1 MRPLRKHLA
10 VLALVAAPSILAA
23 QEGNDS
29 ARPLSLDEAVR
40 LAQLNSPI
48 TVGARNALRTGK
60 LTEMYALGQYL
71 PSIGVSA
78 GGYNS
83 AGASFFQGQF
93 VPYQGNPWNYN
104 KGYSASL
111 LLFDGGQRWF
121 NYRAAQ
127 AAQQTNAESE
137 TLQRYIV
144 AYTVKQQYY
153 TALQAREMEAAGAS
167 ALEQAQVALTASS
180 TKVKI
185 GQVTRTDSLK
195 AAIQVGNARLT
206 LLNARAQLRDANAA
220 LTRLVASNVPVT
232 AIAADTSDVPR
243 LDVLL
248 AQCAFEGFK
257 RIVGCAETIREGD
270 LHEAGIQVD
279 NPLLQSRNSTSLLRS
294 QGAAMERHVEGDD
307 HVLGATAGFDSMTA
321 TQLDGAFHGF
331 RSGGQQKNAVERQGQ
346 QRCELLHRLRP
357 NRAGKAVIVQ
367 QSGCRLCG
375 DRVDH
380 FAASVAGVGHQ
391 HAA

>member
-1 MRPLRKHLA
+1 MSSFRIRIA
-10 VLALVAAPSILAA
+10 VLAFVAAPSILAA

-153 TALQAREMEAAGAS
+153 TALQAREMEADGAS

-243 LDVLL
+243 LEVDDASL
-248 AQCAFEGFK
+248 ARMANEGPN
-257 RIVGCAETIREGD
+257 V
-270 LHEAGIQVD
+270 
-279 NPLLQSRNSTSLLRS
+279 
-294 QGAAMERHVEGDD
+294 
-307 HVLGATAGFDSMTA
+307 
-321 TQLDGAFHGF
+321 
-331 RSGGQQKNAVERQGQ
+331 RQGVPSFDAAKQ
-346 QRCELLHRLRP
+346 GR
-357 NRAGKAVIVQ
+357 RAT
-367 QSGCRLCG
+367 
-375 DRVDH
+375 
-380 FAASVAGVGHQ
+380 
-391 HAA
+391 